1 MVDSFLE
8 GHLRSKHWL
17 KRWSDT
23 RVRSRHVREF
33 SPDANCN
40 REICRRTEHCD
51 VLGGADRF
59 GHLRLER
66 RLDQCFDYGT
76 HEILTQREQSFE
88 VDNFLLYPQPWSSCV
103 TFTGR

>member
-1 MVDSFLE
+1 MLAAA
-8 GHLRSKHWL
+8 
-17 KRWSDT
+17 
-23 RVRSRHVREF
+23 VRQ
-33 SPDANCN
+33 PGLAALA
-40 REICRRTEHCD
+40 
-51 VLGGADRF
+51 LGGADRF